1 MEHRDHVGRYRQLN
15 AAKQQPSSRARL
27 AVVQRG
33 QRAIGAL
40 VLHLVISL
48 SPDVAREQRLA
59 MENIRQL
66 LWVLSN
72 DEEQYRMPEVDY
84 DE

>member
-1 MEHRDHVGRYRQLN
+1 VIE
-15 AAKQQPSSRARL
+15 
-27 AVVQRG
+27 RG

-48 SPDVAREQRLA
+48 LPDVAREQRIA

-66 LWVLSN
+66 LWVLSK
-72 DEEQYRMPEVDY
+72 DEEQYRMPEVDF